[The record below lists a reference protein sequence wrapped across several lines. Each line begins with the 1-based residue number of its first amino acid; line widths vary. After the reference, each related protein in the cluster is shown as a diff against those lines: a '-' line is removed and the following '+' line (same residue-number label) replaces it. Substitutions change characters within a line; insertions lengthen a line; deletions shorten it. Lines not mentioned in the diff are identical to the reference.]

1 MSGAGVVR
9 TGAFFRVEVWFA
21 GNRPGRA
28 ARCERARTTG
38 RARGAGEGRSAS
50 AGQTQTFLAIGR
62 VGQLAAADDAVTAEA
77 KSGCTPSWASMT
89 LRPT

>member
-28 ARCERARTTG
+28 ARCERAGAAG
-38 RARGAGEGRSAS
+38 RARGAGEGRGAS
-50 AGQTQTFLAIGR
+50 VRQTQIFLAIGR
-62 VGQLAAADDAVTAEA
+62 VGQLAAADDVTAEA